1 MKTTLTTRLAS
12 LAFATLF
19 TLATLAGIDTL
30 AEVEADA
37 PQMAQAATA
46 GA

>member
-12 LAFATLF
+12 LAFATLV

-30 AEVEADA
+30 AEVEAAA

-46 GA
+46 RA

>member
-1 MKTTLTTRLAS
+1 MNTPLTTRLAS
-12 LAFATLF
+12 LAFATLV

-30 AEVEADA
+30 AEIEAAA

-46 GA
+46 RA